1 MSRSN
6 AAPASSGDPIPRDV
20 RALPSAPSL
29 EYERKEAKALLKHI
43 HSGEIE
49 ALRRLGSAH
58 PVALR
63 DRQPHEL
70 QLADAQH
77 VIAREYGFTSWPR
90 LVEYFEELERHRNA
104 PRHNSSDDG
113 FDRFAERAKGIVR
126 RHQRGDE
133 FVARQ
138 LAHFVPRFY
147 ARSTAEILATP
158 ITEDEARLVVARE
171 KRRASWAELIERAN
185 ASRVRRE
192 RQTWRDGS
200 APFER
205 ARQAILDHD
214 AGALATILDE
224 HPEILTPS
232 IIEREW
238 RQTLGAVALG
248 VESKA
253 KSAEAR
259 QVTDLLAS
267 RGVDIQLELDERLYA
282 WPMDWGNPD
291 AVRWYL
297 DRGANPNRLP
307 RNGITVLE
315 HAMVLHKN
323 GKCVDLIA
331 ERVEPRRAL
340 WIAAGLGDVAG
351 VRGFIASKGTLTP
364 EGRLNRPDPM
374 AMGWFVGL
382 PPHRDAD
389 DLEIMW
395 EAFRI
400 AGWNG
405 RWSAMDALLEAG
417 LPVDHA
423 PVVWPLLIEAAGN
436 MLVSLAEYLTAHGAD
451 VTRSW
456 PSAGSARDQAR
467 QHFESNPANA
477 DARRLVTICGAG
489 TPEAILAELDAKRQ
503 SPPPPA
509 ERTVRVMQLAAD
521 DATRQ
526 GQSAVTTENMLI
538 GFLRLKDGALVSLLV
553 GSVRDMAKLRTL
565 LAGRLLPDADPLMGQ
580 DLPADTDAMAAVNT
594 AAAEADI
601 RRRDQVGVT
610 HLLKGILS
618 QRSGPGA
625 QLLIQAGANEA
636 SLEAALKTML

>member
-113 FDRFAERAKGIVR
+113 CDRFAERAKGIVR

-224 HPEILTPS
+224 TPRFS
-232 IIEREW
+232 RH
-238 RQTLGAVALG
+238 RSSSVNGA
-248 VESKA
+248 
-253 KSAEAR
+253 R
-259 QVTDLLAS
+259 
-267 RGVDIQLELDERLYA
+267 
-282 WPMDWGNPD
+282 
-291 AVRWYL
+291 
-297 DRGANPNRLP
+297 
-307 RNGITVLE
+307 
-315 HAMVLHKN
+315 H
-323 GKCVDLIA
+323 
-331 ERVEPRRAL
+331 
-340 WIAAGLGDVAG
+340 
-351 VRGFIASKGTLTP
+351 
-364 EGRLNRPDPM
+364 
-374 AMGWFVGL
+374 
-382 PPHRDAD
+382 
-389 DLEIMW
+389 
-395 EAFRI
+395 
-400 AGWNG
+400 
-405 RWSAMDALLEAG
+405 
-417 LPVDHA
+417 
-423 PVVWPLLIEAAGN
+423 
-436 MLVSLAEYLTAHGAD
+436 
-451 VTRSW
+451 
-456 PSAGSARDQAR
+456 SARSLSGSR
-467 QHFESNPANA
+467 
-477 DARRLVTICGAG
+477 ARRS
-489 TPEAILAELDAKRQ
+489 R
-503 SPPPPA
+503 
-509 ERTVRVMQLAAD
+509 
-521 DATRQ
+521 
-526 GQSAVTTENMLI
+526 
-538 GFLRLKDGALVSLLV
+538 
-553 GSVRDMAKLRTL
+553 
-565 LAGRLLPDADPLMGQ
+565 
-580 DLPADTDAMAAVNT
+580 
-594 AAAEADI
+594 
-601 RRRDQVGVT
+601 RRRDKSRTYSRLAVSTFSSSSTNDCTPGRWIGETRMPCVG
-610 HLLKGILS
+610 I
-618 QRSGPGA
+618 
-625 QLLIQAGANEA
+625 
-636 SLEAALKTML
+636 